1 VIRPGI
7 RRFFRLTLLRRDIT
21 ARNVD
26 EEIRAH
32 LEMRAEQLVGEGLS
46 PDEARE
52 EALRRFGSLEAARR
66 DLREH
71 AHQRERTMQF
81 REWFEALRQDIR
93 YAARGLRREP
103 AFTAFV
109 VGTLALGIGAN
120 AAMFGIVDRLLL
132 RGPDHVRD
140 PNQVV
145 RFYLSAQ
152 QQPGRAEARAG
163 SFGYVTYGLLRASA
177 HSFSSVAAY
186 RSSPGS
192 ITMGRGVEAQRINL
206 GEATADFFPLL
217 GVQPQVGRFYS
228 TREDSPTGPAR
239 VVVLGHG
246 LWQRAFGGDRDV
258 VGKSIMLADEQYT
271 IIGVAPSGFTGPDL
285 TRVDV
290 WMPMSVRSRT
300 IITDWTHGWNAQWL
314 YVIGRLN
321 PGVTHEQATAEA
333 TALYRAAYTGNEPGM
348 TSAKLNVAPIRT
360 TRSGFESTEA
370 TVSRWLVG
378 VAVIVLL
385 VACSNAVNL
394 LLARAVRRR
403 REVAVRLALGA
414 GRWRLVR
421 LLLTEGLMLAAASG
435 MASLAVAY
443 GFGALVRSVLL
454 PDIEWTSSPVD
465 VRVMGL
471 SAIVALTAGL
481 LVGLVP
487 ALQASKPDVAAT
499 LKAGAREGGG
509 RRARL
514 RNALTVAQAALSVLL
529 LVGAGLFVR
538 SLRNVR
544 ALDLGIQPDRVLV
557 VTIQRPSAG
566 PTFGPDDH
574 SPEELRRKAFYLAAL
589 AHVRAMPGV
598 ERASLTVGLPF
609 MSGFSQ
615 TLRVPG
621 WDSLPG
627 PSDRSPNLSAVSDGY
642 FETTGTRVLRGRSFT
657 PADRAGSE
665 SVALVSATM
674 AATLWPGRDPIGTCI
689 YTGEKAMAADAPCA
703 RIIGIVG
710 DAHSQELRE
719 PPSMHYYVPLGQ
731 EQGMGGT
738 QLLVRPTGDP
748 SRITERV
755 RKDLIALDPTIS
767 FVKTELLQEEVDPQ
781 IRPWRLGASM
791 FSLMGVLALV
801 VASLGLYS
809 VMSYFVAQRTHE
821 LGVRIALGAGG
832 SDIASLV
839 LRSGAGMAALGIV
852 IGVGLAVALSS
863 FIEPLLFDT
872 SARDIT
878 VIGTVVCTLLAVAL
892 LASLVPAV
900 RAKNTNPMEALR
912 TE

>member
-1 VIRPGI
+1 
-7 RRFFRLTLLRRDIT
+7 
-21 ARNVD
+21 
-26 EEIRAH
+26 
-32 LEMRAEQLVGEGLS
+32 
-46 PDEARE
+46 
-52 EALRRFGSLEAARR
+52 
-66 DLREH
+66 
-71 AHQRERTMQF
+71 
-81 REWFEALRQDIR
+81 
-93 YAARGLRREP
+93 
-103 AFTAFV
+103 
-109 VGTLALGIGAN
+109 
-120 AAMFGIVDRLLL
+120 
-132 RGPDHVRD
+132 
-140 PNQVV
+140 
-145 RFYLSAQ
+145 
-152 QQPGRAEARAG
+152 
-163 SFGYVTYGLLRASA
+163 
-177 HSFSSVAAY
+177 
-186 RSSPGS
+186 
-192 ITMGRGVEAQRINL
+192 
-206 GEATADFFPLL
+206 
-217 GVQPQVGRFYS
+217 
-228 TREDSPTGPAR
+228 
-239 VVVLGHG
+239 VLGHG

-258 VGKSIMLADEQYT
+258 VGKSMMLADEQYT
-271 IIGVAPSGFTGPDL
+271 IIGVAPPGFTGPDL

-300 IITDWTHGWNAQWL
+300 VITDWTHGWNAQWL
-314 YVIGRLN
+314 YIIGRLN
-321 PGVTHEQATAEA
+321 PGVTHEQATSEA
-333 TALYRAAYTGNEPGM
+333 TALYRAAYAGNEPGV
-348 TSAKLNVAPIRT
+348 TSASLNVAPIRT

-385 VACSNAVNL
+385 VACSNVVNL

-421 LLLTEGLMLAAASG
+421 LLLTEGLLLAAASG

-465 VRVMGL
+465 VRVMAL

-566 PTFGPDDH
+566 PDDS
-574 SPEELRRKAFYLAAL
+574 SPEELRRKAFNLAAL
-589 AHVRAMPGV
+589 AHVRTMPGV
-598 ERASLTVGLPF
+598 EHASLTVGLPF

-627 PSDRSPNLSAVSDGY
+627 PPDRSPNLSAVSDGY
-642 FETTGTRVLRGRSFT
+642 FETTGTRLVRGRSFT

-665 SVALVSATM
+665 PVALVSETM
-674 AATLWPGRDPIGTCI
+674 ARTLWPGRDPIGTCI
-689 YTGEKAMAADAPCA
+689 YTGDDAMAANAPCA
-703 RIIGIVG
+703 RIVGIVA
-710 DAHSQELRE
+710 DARSQELRE
-719 PPSMHYYVPLGQ
+719 PPSMHYYVPFGQ
-731 EQGMGGT
+731 EHGMGGT
-738 QLLVRPTGDP
+738 QLLIRPTGDP
-748 SRITERV
+748 SRITERI
-755 RKDLIALDPTIS
+755 RKELISLDPTIS
-767 FVKTELLQEEVDPQ
+767 FVKTELLQEAVDPQ

-801 VASLGLYS
+801 VAALGLYS
-809 VMSYFVAQRTHE
+809 VMSYLVAQRTHE
-821 LGVRIALGAGG
+821 LGVRIALGARG

-839 LRSGAGMAALGIV
+839 LRSGVGMAALGIV

-872 SARDIT
+872 SARDVT
-878 VIGTVVCTLLAVAL
+878 VLGTVVFTLLGVAL